1 MTLGLL
7 CFGGSLAAAARADG
21 PASQSIDRLM
31 AAAWPGHPRERVAQ
45 VQPAAVAGDA
55 EFVRRIY
62 LDLVGRIPTRDETEH
77 FINDRTPH
85 KRARLID
92 SLLSGDEFP
101 RHWMENLNA
110 RLMGGPPFT
119 GNAEWR
125 AWLEAS
131 LRQNKP
137 WDEMVRAMLRA
148 RPGKPGD
155 GGTRASGSPAQFLI
169 SRLAQ
174 GDSGVDLAT
183 RDVSRFFFGV
193 DIQCARCHRHP
204 EVDQWKQESY
214 WGMAAFFKRSYPL
227 AVKGKVY
234 LAERATG
241 EVEYATRGKLRAATP
256 RFLTGELLTEPAR
269 TKSVARSAKTAPP
282 GGLPED
288 PADYLVAPEAAPQK
302 TRVPVPKFSRR
313 EKLVEV
319 AVNGKSRFFKRAAV
333 NSVWAELLGRGLVEP
348 IDQMHDGN
356 PPSQPDVL
364 DFLAEDF
371 VAHRFDLRHLIRT
384 ITNSR
389 TYQLSSRHAGSTPP
403 AEETFACARVR
414 PLSSHQL
421 ALSLLVAAGYGEAV
435 KASPGAPARPAPSTV
450 RARLES
456 GQAPLLTMIVANL
469 GSTGQPYQPGV
480 REALFQAN
488 SPAFEDILARG
499 GLAARLAPMTDD
511 AAAVREA
518 FLSVFSRLPTA
529 EEAARLVKYLQARRD
544 RRPAACRQVVW
555 ALISSPEFRFNH

>member
-1 MTLGLL
+1 
-7 CFGGSLAAAARADG
+7 CLAVPSPAGPGPAA
-21 PASQSIDRLM
+21 PASQGIARLM
-31 AAAWPGHPRERVAQ
+31 VVAWQRARVS
-45 VQPAAVAGDA
+45 PASVADDA

-62 LDLVGRIPTRDETEH
+62 LDLVGRIPTRDEAEH
-77 FINDRTPH
+77 FLNDRTPH

-92 SLLSGDEFP
+92 ALLSGDEFP

-125 AWLEAS
+125 AWLETS
-131 LRQNKP
+131 LRKNKP
-137 WDEMVRAMLRA
+137 WDEMVRARLRA
-148 RPGKPGD
+148 RPGKP
-155 GGTRASGSPAQFLI
+155 ASPVALAPGEDAPAQFLL

-227 AVKGKVY
+227 AVKSKMH

-241 EVEYATRGKLRAATP
+241 EVQYASRGTLRTATP
-256 RFLTGELLTEPAR
+256 RFLGGELLTEPTR
-269 TKSVARSAKTAPP
+269 PKPVALPAKTVPP
-282 GGLPED
+282 GVPAED
-288 PADYLVAPEAAPQK
+288 PADYLVAPEAAAQK

-313 EKLVEV
+313 EKLVEL
-319 AVNGKSRFFKRAAV
+319 AVNDKSRFFKRAAV
-333 NSVWAELLGRGLVEP
+333 NFVWAELLGRGLVEP

-356 PPSQPDVL
+356 PPSQPEVL

-371 VAHRFDLRHLIRT
+371 VPHRFDLRHLTRT

-389 TYQLSSRHAGSTPP
+389 AYQLSSRHAGSTPP
-403 AEETFACARVR
+403 AEETFACAMVR

-421 ALSLLVAAGYGEAV
+421 ALSLL
-435 KASPGAPARPAPSTV
+435 
-450 RARLES
+450 
-456 GQAPLLTMIVANL
+456 
-469 GSTGQPYQPGV
+469 
-480 REALFQAN
+480 
-488 SPAFEDILARG
+488 
-499 GLAARLAPMTDD
+499 
-511 AAAVREA
+511 
-518 FLSVFSRLPTA
+518 
-529 EEAARLVKYLQARRD
+529 
-544 RRPAACRQVVW
+544 
-555 ALISSPEFRFNH
+555 